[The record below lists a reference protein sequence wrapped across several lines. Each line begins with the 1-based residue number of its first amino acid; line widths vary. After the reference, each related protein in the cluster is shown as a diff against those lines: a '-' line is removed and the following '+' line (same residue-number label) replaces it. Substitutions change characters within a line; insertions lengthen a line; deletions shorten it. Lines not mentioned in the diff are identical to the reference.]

1 MRKKS
6 VQQMRAAADESSS
19 RVYSRTNVA
28 RYSERAR
35 QRQRGK
41 RIRRTILLTLMGVL
55 IAGVTACGLWFG
67 KIVSKLNNGEI
78 ITSGLLSS
86 LTDSDVTR
94 DPFYMLL
101 LGTDGRPGDT
111 AYRADSIILARV
123 DPKAK
128 QVTLISIPRD
138 TQVTIG
144 THGTQKINA
153 AYAFGGPSGAI
164 DAVSKLAGVPIN
176 HYAEIDFDGFKAVVD
191 ALGGIKVNVP
201 MEINDDMAGGHV
213 DAGEQTLNGEQALV
227 LCRSRHNY
235 DNVGNGDGDSIR
247 AANQRMVISTI
258 MKQLMSS
265 DVATLTN
272 TVSTLAQYITTDYSA
287 AGILGLA
294 QSMIGIDVEN
304 NVYSAQVPTTP
315 VYENDVWYE
324 KLNTSEWEKMMSRVK
339 QGLSPTED
347 TVVDSATG
355 AVMSSAGSGGSGSGD
370 NASKSSG
377 SASSSLSGVK
387 VAVKN
392 GSGIQGCASDA
403 ASKLT
408 PQGAICETGNAD
420 DYNYKKTIV
429 VYNGSDSSQA
439 QKIVDLLG
447 TGTVKKNDGTYS
459 FNGDYLVVIGQDW
472 G

>member
-138 TQVTIG
+138 TKVEYKGSTM
-144 THGTQKINA
+144 KINA
-153 AYAFGGPSGAI
+153 THAYDGAEGMVN
-164 DAVSKLAGVPIN
+164 AVNELCDVEIA
-176 HYAEIDFDGFKAVVD
+176 HYAEISFDGMKTLVD
-191 ALGGIKVNVP
+191 AVGGIDINATDGVDDPEAGPVTIEPGQQHMDGETALTYCRARHQYADGDYTRMRHQRQVIGALANAVLNNMDITRLPGVIESLSDMVVTDLGVQDIVSLANAMRGMDTDNMWSANLPSWAGEDTYIDGQSYVFVYEDKLKEM
-201 MEINDDMAGGHV
+201 MERV
-213 DAGEQTLNGEQALV
+213 DAGEDPQGPQSMGSSSSE
-227 LCRSRHNY
+227 S
-235 DNVGNGDGDSIR
+235 
-247 AANQRMVISTI
+247 STI
-258 MKQLMSS
+258 ADLANNDSRSFSNGTDKGTSS
-265 DVATLTN
+265 
-272 TVSTLAQYITTDYSA
+272 SS
-287 AGILGLA
+287 
-294 QSMIGIDVEN
+294 E
-304 NVYSAQVPTTP
+304 
-315 VYENDVWYE
+315 EE
-324 KLNTSEWEKMMSRVK
+324 TS
-339 QGLSPTED
+339 TED
-347 TVVDSATG
+347 
-355 AVMSSAGSGGSGSGD
+355 
-370 NASKSSG
+370 
-377 SASSSLSGVK
+377 
-387 VAVKN
+387 
-392 GSGIQGCASDA
+392 
-403 ASKLT
+403 
-408 PQGAICETGNAD
+408 
-420 DYNYKKTIV
+420 
-429 VYNGSDSSQA
+429 
-439 QKIVDLLG
+439 
-447 TGTVKKNDGTYS
+447 
-459 FNGDYLVVIGQDW
+459 
-472 G
+472 

>member
-138 TQVTIG
+138 TKVEYKGSTM
-144 THGTQKINA
+144 KINA
-153 AYAFGGPSGAI
+153 THAYDGAEGMVN
-164 DAVSKLAGVPIN
+164 AVNELCDVEIA
-176 HYAEIDFDGFKAVVD
+176 HYAEISFDGMKTLVD
-191 ALGGIKVNVP
+191 AVGGIDINATDGVDDPEAGPVTIEPGQQHMDGETALTYCRARHQYADGDYTRMRHQRQVIGALANAVLNNMDITRLPGVIESLSDMVVTDLGVQDIVSLANAMRGMDTDNMWSANLPSWAGEDTYIDGQSYVFVYEDKLKEM
-201 MEINDDMAGGHV
+201 MERV
-213 DAGEQTLNGEQALV
+213 DAGEDPQGPQSMGSSSVE
-227 LCRSRHNY
+227 S
-235 DNVGNGDGDSIR
+235 
-247 AANQRMVISTI
+247 STI
-258 MKQLMSS
+258 ADLANNDSRSFSNGTDKGTSSSS
-265 DVATLTN
+265 D
-272 TVSTLAQYITTDYSA
+272 
-287 AGILGLA
+287 
-294 QSMIGIDVEN
+294 E
-304 NVYSAQVPTTP
+304 
-315 VYENDVWYE
+315 E
-324 KLNTSEWEKMMSRVK
+324 TS
-339 QGLSPTED
+339 TED
-347 TVVDSATG
+347 
-355 AVMSSAGSGGSGSGD
+355 
-370 NASKSSG
+370 
-377 SASSSLSGVK
+377 
-387 VAVKN
+387 
-392 GSGIQGCASDA
+392 
-403 ASKLT
+403 
-408 PQGAICETGNAD
+408 
-420 DYNYKKTIV
+420 
-429 VYNGSDSSQA
+429 
-439 QKIVDLLG
+439 
-447 TGTVKKNDGTYS
+447 
-459 FNGDYLVVIGQDW
+459 
-472 G
+472 